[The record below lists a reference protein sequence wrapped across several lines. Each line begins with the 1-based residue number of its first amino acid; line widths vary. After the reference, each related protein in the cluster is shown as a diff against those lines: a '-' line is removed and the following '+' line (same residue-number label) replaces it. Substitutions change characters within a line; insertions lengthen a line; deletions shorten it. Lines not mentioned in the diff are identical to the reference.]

1 MYALFSTNHVN
12 KFSAPEEIE
21 TESNDPYYLDIAN
34 QLREQL
40 LSGKFKA
47 GHRFYSIRGLI
58 KDTGRSL
65 PTVRSALSLLIE
77 EGLLEARQGSGY
89 YVTAKIE
96 AAINTNKGFCN
107 FLAVI
112 PSSTEP
118 DEPWFTGKIG
128 LGMIQAANV
137 DHAVISFYKRRA
149 PGNLSPELFRLD
161 LERIK
166 ALRPDGI
173 AWLHNIVEDVG
184 VLVELKKQGMP
195 LVTTMRQIPGVELP
209 LIQEDNLIYA
219 SMVLTNFEAR
229 GHQRIGI
236 ILRSL
241 DDDYFRSKVEAF
253 REVAPSF
260 KVQAGAEDFFFL
272 PQSDPTGE
280 QQGPALQSFLE
291 SRPDL
296 TGLLVMAATG
306 IRPVVWLHQTAFAE
320 RMKKISIVLNV
331 LDGVAVPTLPTGE
344 TLARIYPPLEKLGEH
359 LVHCLTAVAG
369 GRPLASLPRLIP
381 VFQTG
386 ESLKAI

>member
-1 MYALFSTNHVN
+1 VSKLSL
-12 KFSAPEEIE
+12 PEEIE
-21 TESNDPYYLDIAN
+21 IESNDPYYLDIAN
-34 QLREQL
+34 QLRGQL
-40 LSGKFKA
+40 LSGKFKP
-47 GHRFYSIRGLI
+47 GQRFYSIRGLI
-58 KDTGRSL
+58 KETGRSL

-89 YVTAKIE
+89 YVTAKID
-96 AAINTNKGFCN
+96 AAMNTNKGFFN

-128 LGMIQAANV
+128 MGMIQAANV

-149 PGNLSPELFRLD
+149 PGNLSPELVRLD

-173 AWLHNIVEDVG
+173 AWLHNIVEDAG
-184 VLVELKKQGMP
+184 VLMELKKQGMP
-195 LVTTMRQIPGVELP
+195 LVTTMRQVPGVELP

-219 SMVLTNFEAR
+219 SMVFSHFEAR

-260 KVQAGAEDFFFL
+260 KVQARDEDFFFI
-272 PQSDPTGE
+272 PPSDPTGE
-280 QQGPALQSFLE
+280 QQGPALQTFLE
-291 SRPDL
+291 SRTDL
-296 TGLLVMAATG
+296 TGLLVVAATG
-306 IRPVVWLHQTAFAE
+306 IRPVIRLHQTPFAE
-320 RMKKISIVLNV
+320 RMKKLSIVLNV

-344 TLARIYPPLEKLGEH
+344 TLARIYPPLEKLGEQ
-359 LVHCLTAVAG
+359 LVHYLTAVAG

-386 ESLKAI
+386 DSLKAV